1 MLKKTMT
8 YADIDG
14 NPITKDFYFN
24 MTKAELLKLEFSED
38 AGFSKKIERIQKPN
52 AKGGEILETFDD
64 ILRHSFGIRRGDE
77 FVKPVGAFEEFQTT
91 EAYSD
96 LLFEIATDA
105 VKAANFTNAVMPASL
120 LAEVQDEIKK
130 QQLQGMSPAG
140 VVVDE
145 ARQIQDVTPY
155 EVSVHA
161 EPNPMNMTEAELLA
175 SLGAEERR
183 TGGYTDMELQLLT
196 PAELVGKPREVLIR
210 AYQLKNQK

>member
-64 ILRHSFGIRRGDE
+64 ILRHSFGVRRGDE
-77 FVKPVGAFEEFQTT
+77 FVKPAGAFEEFQTT

>member
-1 MLKKTMT
+1 
-8 YADIDG
+8 
-14 NPITKDFYFN
+14 
-24 MTKAELLKLEFSED
+24 
-38 AGFSKKIERIQKPN
+38 
-52 AKGGEILETFDD
+52 
-64 ILRHSFGIRRGDE
+64 
-77 FVKPVGAFEEFQTT
+77 
-91 EAYSD
+91 
-96 LLFEIATDA
+96 
-105 VKAANFTNAVMPASL
+105 
-120 LAEVQDEIKK
+120 
-130 QQLQGMSPAG
+130 
-140 VVVDE
+140 VVDE

>member
-155 EVSVHA
+155 EISVHA